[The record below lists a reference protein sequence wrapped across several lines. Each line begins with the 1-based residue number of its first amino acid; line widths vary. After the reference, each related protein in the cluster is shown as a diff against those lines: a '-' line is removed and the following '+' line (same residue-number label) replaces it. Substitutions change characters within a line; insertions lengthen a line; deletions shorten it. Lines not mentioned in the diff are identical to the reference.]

1 LYLVSQETFR
11 PVQVEPLQEQ
21 QNGSLVVSPIR
32 AEAVSVAQLA
42 YQALRDAILARDVYR
57 PDADLRLDE
66 QRLATALG
74 VSRTPVREALARL
87 EHEGL
92 VQIVPR
98 RGVWI
103 VRKSKAEITEM
114 IRAWAALESMAAR
127 LLCERASDEEIGSLR
142 ALFSTFEDDQLRLR
156 LNEYSEANLRFHQSI
171 IELARSPVISAL
183 VAGLLVHVRAI
194 RGHMIGEDDRA
205 ERSIVDHM
213 HIIEALES
221 RDAELAERLVRKH
234 ALDLADDVDRT
245 AAPWTETPSPGHTTQ
260 AQGTGGRGDRRDR
273 HEHSGTSRGPRR
285 ARG

>member
-1 LYLVSQETFR
+1 LTAPSGYA
-11 PVQVEPLQEQ
+11 EPLQDR
-21 QNGSLVVSPIR
+21 QNGSLVVSPVR
-32 AEAVSVAQLA
+32 AEAATVAQLA
-42 YQALRDAILARDVYR
+42 YQALRDAIVAMDVYQ

-66 QRLATALG
+66 QRLATTLG

-92 VQIVPR
+92 VEIRPR
-98 RGVWI
+98 RGVSI

-127 LLCERASDEEIGSLR
+127 LLCERASDGEIGSLR

-156 LNEYSEANLRFHQSI
+156 LNEYSEANLRFHERI

-194 RGHMIGEDDRA
+194 RGRMIGEDDRA

-213 HIIEALES
+213 HIIEALED
-221 RDAELAERLVRKH
+221 RDAELAERLVREH
-234 ALDLADDVDRT
+234 ALDLADHVDRT
-245 AAPWTETPSPGHTTQ
+245 AARLDPAAS
-260 AQGTGGRGDRRDR
+260 
-273 HEHSGTSRGPRR
+273 
-285 ARG
+285 

>member
-1 LYLVSQETFR
+1 LTGPSGYA
-11 PVQVEPLQEQ
+11 EPLQER
-21 QNGSLVVSPIR
+21 QNGSLVVSPVR
-32 AEAVSVAQLA
+32 AEAATVAQLA
-42 YQALRDAILARDVYR
+42 YQALRDAIVAMDVYR

-92 VQIVPR
+92 VEIRPR
-98 RGVWI
+98 RGVCI

-127 LLCERASDEEIGSLR
+127 LLCERASDGEIGSLR

-156 LNEYSEANLRFHQSI
+156 LNEYSEANLRFHERI

-194 RGHMIGEDDRA
+194 RGRMIGEDDRA

-213 HIIEALES
+213 HIIEALED
-221 RDAELAERLVRKH
+221 RDAELAERLVREH
-234 ALDLADDVDRT
+234 ALDLADHVDRT
-245 AAPWTETPSPGHTTQ
+245 AARLDPAAS
-260 AQGTGGRGDRRDR
+260 
-273 HEHSGTSRGPRR
+273 
-285 ARG
+285 

>member
-1 LYLVSQETFR
+1 MTAPSGYAEAPQER
-11 PVQVEPLQEQ
+11 
-21 QNGSLVVSPIR
+21 QNGSLVVSPVR
-32 AEAVSVAQLA
+32 AEAATVAQLA
-42 YQALRDAILARDVYR
+42 YQTLRDAIVAMDVYR

-92 VQIVPR
+92 VEIRPR
-98 RGVWI
+98 RGVCI

-127 LLCERASDEEIGSLR
+127 LLCERASDGEIGSLR

-156 LNEYSEANLRFHQSI
+156 LNEYSEANLRFHERI

-194 RGHMIGEDDRA
+194 RGRMIGEDDRA

-213 HIIEALES
+213 HIIEALED
-221 RDAELAERLVRKH
+221 RDAELAERLVREH
-234 ALDLADDVDRT
+234 ALDLADHVDRT
-245 AAPWTETPSPGHTTQ
+245 AARLDPAAS
-260 AQGTGGRGDRRDR
+260 
-273 HEHSGTSRGPRR
+273 
-285 ARG
+285 

>member
-1 LYLVSQETFR
+1 MSGVLYLVSQETLE
-11 PVQVEPLQEQ
+11 PVQVEPLQERRD
-21 QNGSLVVSPIR
+21 GSLVVSPIR
-32 AEAVSVAQLA
+32 AEAVSVGQLA
-42 YQALRDAILARDVYR
+42 YQTLRDAILEIDVYR

-66 QRLATALG
+66 KSLAAALG
-74 VSRTPVREALARL
+74 VSRTPVREALTRL
-87 EHEGL
+87 EHDGL

-127 LLCERASDEEIGSLR
+127 LLCERASDEEIGRLR
-142 ALFSTFEDDQLRLR
+142 ALFAAFEDDQPRLH

-171 IELARSPVISAL
+171 IDLARSQVISGL

-213 HIIEALES
+213 HIIEALEA
-221 RDAELAERLVRKH
+221 RDADLAERLVRKH

-245 AAPWTETPSPGHTTQ
+245 PAPWTETPGPGHKHP
-260 AQGTGGRGDRRDR
+260 GGG
-273 HEHSGTSRGPRR
+273 
-285 ARG
+285 A